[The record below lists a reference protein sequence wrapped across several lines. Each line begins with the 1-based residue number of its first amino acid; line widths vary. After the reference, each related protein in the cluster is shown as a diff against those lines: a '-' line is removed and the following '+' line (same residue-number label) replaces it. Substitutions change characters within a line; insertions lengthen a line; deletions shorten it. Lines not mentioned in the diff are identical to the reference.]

1 MIQTNSK
8 SVINKTSLSSYHN
21 HSCINYQFLYLLKH
35 RMTKQ
40 ILKVLSDDYC
50 LHNKRRGNDE
60 HQFTCIS
67 VYLQQM
73 ITTNSPVQRNTVKS
87 SEILHQMTFSDI
99 IFQIFCTPHIQKLIC
114 TGPINYFSFPQLP

>member
-1 MIQTNSK
+1 
-8 SVINKTSLSSYHN
+8 
-21 HSCINYQFLYLLKH
+21 
-35 RMTKQ
+35 MTKQ
-40 ILKVLSDDYC
+40 ILKILSDDYS

-73 ITTNSPVQRNTVKS
+73 VTANSPVHRNTVKS

-99 IFQIFCTPHIQKLIC
+99 TFQIFCTPYIQKLIC
-114 TGPINYFSFPQLP
+114 AWPINYFSFPQLP